1 MNGEPALGRRRI
13 FIWAALFA
21 WLGLYAGSI
30 LTLILT
36 EPTGSGFTRG
46 SNRLMNVLLWQVL
59 AVVPAVLLAL
69 QVRGDGFRRP
79 VYWLARVPLLLAALL
94 FGGILILIAWV
105 IVMPAP

>member
-1 MNGEPALGRRRI
+1 MNGEPAHGRRRI
-13 FIWAALFA
+13 VVWAVLFA

-46 SNRLMNVLLWQVL
+46 SNRLMDVLLWQVL

-69 QVRGDGFRRP
+69 EVRGVGFSRAI
-79 VYWLARVPLLLAALL
+79 YWLARVPALLAVLL
-94 FGGILILIAWV
+94 FGGILVLFAWAILK
-105 IVMPAP
+105 PG